1 MRKLTDVYW
10 ENGGSKTRRR
20 DSGGQEGRMGGIVV
34 RKVGGMD
41 SFCCSVRKIRKSDFG
56 REDNFGSMIN

>member
-1 MRKLTDVYW
+1 MSTRKIVAP
-10 ENGGSKTRRR
+10 KTTRR

-41 SFCCSVRKIRKSDFG
+41 SFCCSVKKIKKFDFG
-56 REDNFGSMIN
+56 KEDNFGSMISCFLEI

>member
-1 MRKLTDVYW
+1 
-10 ENGGSKTRRR
+10 
-20 DSGGQEGRMGGIVV
+20 MGGIVV

>member
-1 MRKLTDVYW
+1 MSTGKMVAP
-10 ENGGSKTRRR
+10 KMMRR

-41 SFCCSVRKIRKSDFG
+41 SFCCSVRKIKKSDFG
-56 REDNFGSMIN
+56 KEDNFGNMMS